1 MYICSCID
9 MTSKEMEI
17 PHADDIFTDRSYF
30 EEAAY
35 MLKAVANEIRLCVV
49 MQLSQ
54 AKEKTVTELMEGID
68 CEQSLLSHHLTD
80 MRAKGIL
87 NSRRSGKNNYY
98 SLKDR
103 RVVNV
108 LRCLVNCSDHQ
119 SESSNVKQKEKN

>member
-9 MTSKEMEI
+9 IMRKEMQQLEI
-17 PHADDIFTDRSYF
+17 VEKDVDRAYF
-30 EEAAY
+30 EDAAY

-49 MQLSQ
+49 MQLTR
-54 AKEKTVTELMEGID
+54 ADEKTVTELMEGMD

-87 NSRRSGKNNYY
+87 QCRKSGKNNYY

-103 RVVNV
+103 RFSNV
-108 LRCLVNCSDHQ
+108 LRCLVNCGDDH
-119 SESSNVKQKEKN
+119 NADDKV

>member
-9 MTSKEMEI
+9 IMRKEMQQLEKLEI
-17 PHADDIFTDRSYF
+17 DVDRTYF

-49 MQLSQ
+49 MQLTR
-54 AKEKTVTELMEGID
+54 ADEKTVSELMEGMD

-87 NSRRSGKNNYY
+87 QCRKSGKNNYY

-103 RVVNV
+103 RFSNV
-108 LRCLVNCSDHQ
+108 LRCLVNCGDDH
-119 SESSNVKQKEKN
+119 NADDKV